1 MSQRRQSLTHAD
13 HPSEVTARNLTLAAK
28 VIQNMANFST
38 FGAKESFMV
47 PCNDF
52 LASIKPKIVAYFD
65 ALTVR
70 IARAVGAVHTT
81 QNPKLGK
88 PAEKA
93 PRDGARAL
101 ASIFRYCEANQ
112 TVSRVRLD
120 SFLSITAGGG
130 SAGRQIGLAK

>member
-1 MSQRRQSLTHAD
+1 MRRASLLAAADAAAD

-65 ALTVR
+65 AISVR
-70 IARAVGAVHTT
+70 TGGER
-81 QNPKLGK
+81 
-88 PAEKA
+88 
-93 PRDGARAL
+93 
-101 ASIFRYCEANQ
+101 
-112 TVSRVRLD
+112 RL
-120 SFLSITAGGG
+120 
-130 SAGRQIGLAK
+130 QH